1 MSMLEKQI
9 TIINK
14 LGLHARASAKF
25 VATAGQFQ
33 SRLEVVK
40 QNKRING
47 KSIMSVMTLD
57 ASLGTDITL
66 ITDGPDEEQM
76 MDAMINLIQS
86 RFYEK
91 E

>member
-1 MSMLEKQI
+1 MIILEKKI

-76 MDAMINLIQS
+76 MDAMLNLIQS

>member
-1 MSMLEKQI
+1 MLEKQI

-25 VATAGQFQ
+25 VATAGQFR

-76 MDAMINLIQS
+76 MDAMLNLIQS

>member
-1 MSMLEKQI
+1 MSMLEKKI

-76 MDAMINLIQS
+76 MDAMLNLIQS

>member
-1 MSMLEKQI
+1 MLEKQI

-76 MDAMINLIQS
+76 MDAMLNLIQS

>member
-1 MSMLEKQI
+1 MLEKQI

-40 QNKRING
+40 QNKRVNG

-76 MDAMINLIQS
+76 MDAMLHLIQS